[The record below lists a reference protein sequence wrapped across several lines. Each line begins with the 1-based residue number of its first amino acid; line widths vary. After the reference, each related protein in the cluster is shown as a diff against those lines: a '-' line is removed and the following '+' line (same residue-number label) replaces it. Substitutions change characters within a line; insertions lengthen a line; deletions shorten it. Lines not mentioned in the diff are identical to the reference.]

1 MTNATEYLI
10 NLWKSNDEIARE
22 IANYEDDDDINQSSS
37 SLEREK
43 ELEDLDTRKY
53 HTDLINDA
61 RQKFPTRAA
70 LEDKIRMCQDEV
82 QVAVN
87 SRFDVDRNVLSRAKL
102 ADDELRK
109 ILPLRLLLPSTADM
123 NDLIEVLQTHKE
135 QAMRDMDMV
144 KANSIQSEIDEL
156 QTQVAEEER
165 FVMKKRMG
173 ETKCIGC
180 NAMFTSEKIMKGI
193 LKVNQ
198 KHCTSCRDGRSS
210 EKPVVDSRDD
220 QESS

>member
-1 MTNATEYLI
+1 MTKAAEYLK
-10 NLWKSNDEIARE
+10 NLWKSTDKIAQE
-22 IANYEDDDDINQSSS
+22 IANYEDDDDIKQSS
-37 SLEREK
+37 SLEHRQECYNN
-43 ELEDLDTRKY
+43 LIADT
-53 HTDLINDA
+53 

-70 LEDKIRMCQDEV
+70 LEDKIRMCQDDV
-82 QVAVN
+82 DAAVN
-87 SRFDVDRNVLSRAKL
+87 SGFDIDRDVLSRAKL

-109 ILPLRLLLPSTADM
+109 ILPLRLLLPSAADM
-123 NDLIEVLQTHKE
+123 NEMIEALQTYKE
-135 QAMRDMDMV
+135 QAMRDMNMV
-144 KANSIQSEIDEL
+144 KANSIQSEIEEL

-165 FVMKKRMG
+165 FVMKKLLG
-173 ETKCIGC
+173 ETKCKGC

-198 KHCTSCRDGRSS
+198 KHCKSCRDGRS

>member
-10 NLWKSNDEIARE
+10 NLWKSTDEIARE
-22 IANYEDDDDINQSSS
+22 LANYEDDDDINQSSS
-37 SLEREK
+37 SLERGK

-70 LEDKIRMCQDEV
+70 LEDTIRIYQDEV
-82 QVAVN
+82 EVAVN
-87 SRFDVDRNVLSRAKL
+87 SGFDVDKEVLSRGKL
-102 ADDELRK
+102 ADHELRK
-109 ILPLRLLLPSTADM
+109 ILPLRLLLPSAADM
-123 NDLIEVLQTHKE
+123 NKLIEVLQSHKE
-135 QAMRDMDMV
+135 EAMRENMDMA

-156 QTQVAEEER
+156 RSQVEEEER

-173 ETKCIGC
+173 ETKCKGC
-180 NAMFTSEKIMKGI
+180 NGMFTSEKIMKGI

-198 KHCTSCRDGRSS
+198 KHCKSCRDGRS
-210 EKPVVDSRDD
+210 ENHVVDSRDD

>member
-53 HTDLINDA
+53 HADLINDA

-123 NDLIEVLQTHKE
+123 KELIEVLQTHKE

-173 ETKCIGC
+173 ETKCNGC

-198 KHCTSCRDGRSS
+198 KHCKSCRDGRS

>member
-1 MTNATEYLI
+1 MTNATEYLA
-10 NLWKSNDEIARE
+10 NLWKSTDEIARE

-37 SLEREK
+37 SFEREK

-123 NDLIEVLQTHKE
+123 NELIEVLQTHKE

-173 ETKCIGC
+173 ETKCKRC

-198 KHCTSCRDGRSS
+198 KHCTSCRDGRS

>member
-1 MTNATEYLI
+1 MTNASEYLI

-135 QAMRDMDMV
+135 QAW
-144 KANSIQSEIDEL
+144 
-156 QTQVAEEER
+156 
-165 FVMKKRMG
+165 
-173 ETKCIGC
+173 
-180 NAMFTSEKIMKGI
+180 
-193 LKVNQ
+193 
-198 KHCTSCRDGRSS
+198 
-210 EKPVVDSRDD
+210 
-220 QESS
+220 

>member
-1 MTNATEYLI
+1 MTNATEYLA

-22 IANYEDDDDINQSSS
+22 LANYEDDDDINQSSS

-173 ETKCIGC
+173 ETKCKGC

-198 KHCTSCRDGRSS
+198 KHCKSCRDGRS